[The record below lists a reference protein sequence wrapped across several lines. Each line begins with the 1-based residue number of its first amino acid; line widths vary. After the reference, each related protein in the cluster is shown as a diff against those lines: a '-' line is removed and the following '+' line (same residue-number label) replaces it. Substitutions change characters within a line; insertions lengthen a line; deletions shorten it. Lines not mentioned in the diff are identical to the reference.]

1 MTIDLTQRWQV
12 IQGDG
17 LAGLS
22 TLTASCVDL
31 VVVDAPYSSGGMVR
45 GDRMMGTREKYQQS
59 DVQAEHES
67 FPGDNRDQRSWMIWC
82 SLWLGECLRVSNPG
96 SMLCAFTDW
105 RQLPQLTDAIQCAGW
120 VYRGIVPWNKVVARP
135 VANRFRA
142 QCEYIVWGTNGPRDS
157 SPTPSST
164 YLPGFFEVRTVPTD
178 DREHATQ
185 KPVEL
190 MRELVKLCPA
200 GGTILDPMTGSGS
213 TGVAAVS
220 LGYRFLGFEISEYWA
235 SVARRRITESANT
248 LWTPTPVSS
257 DAGKHTP

>member
-59 DVQAEHES
+59 NVQAEHES

-82 SLWLGECLRVSNPG
+82 SLWLGECLRVSKPG

-142 QCEYIVWGTNGPRDS
+142 QCEYIVWGTNGPRDIS
-157 SPTPSST
+157 TTPSST

-178 DREHATQ
+178 DREHGTQ

-235 SVARRRITESANT
+235 SVARRRITKSANT

-257 DAGKHTP
+257 DAEKHAP